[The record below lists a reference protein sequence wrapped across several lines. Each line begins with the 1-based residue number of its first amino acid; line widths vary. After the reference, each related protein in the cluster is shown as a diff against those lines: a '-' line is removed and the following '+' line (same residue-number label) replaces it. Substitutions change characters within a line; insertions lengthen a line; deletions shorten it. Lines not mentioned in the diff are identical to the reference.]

1 VYLFTCVTVASERSD
16 YVSMPAECRP
26 YANARELLRT
36 SADSY
41 GHYFPFLSGIRLTY
55 GVLNLTRSWSRGKR
69 FESAR
74 RLSQIGLSK
83 ANTWGSEKPSI
94 HRWEHLT
101 PLRYKL
107 RAVPIS
113 STVFLSIEVMQC
125 SADLHT
131 GTDDAANRAAAGGVK
146 GNPYT

>member
-1 VYLFTCVTVASERSD
+1 VRKQ
-16 YVSMPAECRP
+16 
-26 YANARELLRT
+26 
-36 SADSY
+36 
-41 GHYFPFLSGIRLTY
+41 
-55 GVLNLTRSWSRGKR
+55 TRSWSRGKR
-69 FESAR
+69 LESAR

-83 ANTWGSEKPSI
+83 ANTWGSEKSSI

-131 GTDDAANRAAAGGVK
+131 GTDDAANRAAAGGVI
-146 GNPYT
+146 GNGYT